1 MCVFRIHVLKTA
13 VKRWYWEVYMV
24 FGSLV
29 VLHVWLHSCLCFS
42 LLKKLFL
49 KASLTPPRHLAIH
62 RASKLFFFSQSRHLL
77 NTWWINQESS
87 CLLDSFSA
95 ARSID
100 RASVLD
106 MLGCSST
113 LARHLHLSTA
123 IFSTPTSTAYS
134 IPLYTYICRDLL
146 MAYIISSCDPQL
158 ISVDLSRNTSVF
170 STPKPLSLTPIFLL
184 KVSSSF
190 SRFSSLGKL
199 LISHIHAFHV
209 LKPRIWDF
217 WSFFFQIVEFF
228 LKFWDGF

>member
-1 MCVFRIHVLKTA
+1 MCVFRIYVLKTA

-42 LLKKLFL
+42 SQKTVFKSFL
-49 KASLTPPRHLAIH
+49 NTSSTPGYLSSFQAFFLIAISTPPRH
-62 RASKLFFFSQSRHLL
+62 R
-77 NTWWINQESS
+77 WINRESS
-87 CLLDSFSA
+87 CLIDSFST

-123 IFSTPTSTAYS
+123 IFSTACS
-134 IPLYTYICRDLL
+134 IPLYTYICQDLL

-158 ISVDLSRNTSVF
+158 ISVDLSLNTSVF
-170 STPKPLSLTPIFLL
+170 STPKPLSLTPIFFL

-190 SRFSSLGKL
+190 FN
-199 LISHIHAFHV
+199 I
-209 LKPRIWDF
+209 
-217 WSFFFQIVEFF
+217 FFT
-228 LKFWDGF
+228 W

>member
-1 MCVFRIHVLKTA
+1 MCVFRIYVLKTA

-42 LLKKLFL
+42 SQKTVFKSFL
-49 KASLTPPRHLAIH
+49 NTSSTPGYLSSFQAFFLIVISTPPRH
-62 RASKLFFFSQSRHLL
+62 R
-77 NTWWINQESS
+77 WINRESS
-87 CLLDSFSA
+87 CLIDSFST

-123 IFSTPTSTAYS
+123 IFSTACS

-146 MAYIISSCDPQL
+146 MAYLISSCDPQL
-158 ISVDLSRNTSVF
+158 ISLDLSLDTSVF
-170 STPKPLSLTPIFLL
+170 STPKSLSHSNFLPQGFFKL
-184 KVSSSF
+184 FQDFLHLVSF
-190 SRFSSLGKL
+190 
-199 LISHIHAFHV
+199 
-209 LKPRIWDF
+209 
-217 WSFFFQIVEFF
+217 
-228 LKFWDGF
+228 